1 MTEKLQQT
9 IQEEVIKLPKEAQ
22 EAINFLDWI
31 KIAEEIGKKYLLNEE
46 EINNFQLETL
56 LVLIGVVD
64 PEFYAINIEN
74 QVGTTK
80 DSANKMADEAFEK
93 IFKPIGEK
101 IEENIKKHMADNT
114 IDLLEIKIEKAKRE
128 LPLETVNAINAVDWK
143 AVILGLREK
152 KGYTFEQLGD
162 LELET
167 ELALCGLTAPENYP
181 RELENRMGISR
192 GVADELTNE
201 MNNLVF
207 KKIREE
213 LIKNTER
220 KKIFAKKTIETED
233 KENEREQGLPLL
245 KIDTA
250 ILNTAG

>member
-101 IEENIKKHMADNT
+101 IEENIKNGMKNKNPGWEQTLNFILSGGNYATLIAPTRANSASVFNQNGSEERFVNNSPLGKTNSTPVPKKMTD
-114 IDLLEIKIEKAKRE
+114 IKSKF
-128 LPLETVNAINAVDWK
+128 
-143 AVILGLREK
+143 VI
-152 KGYTFEQLGD
+152 
-162 LELET
+162 
-167 ELALCGLTAPENYP
+167 
-181 RELENRMGISR
+181 
-192 GVADELTNE
+192 
-201 MNNLVF
+201 
-207 KKIREE
+207 
-213 LIKNTER
+213 
-220 KKIFAKKTIETED
+220 
-233 KENEREQGLPLL
+233 
-245 KIDTA
+245 
-250 ILNTAG
+250 